1 MSDKKKER
9 HGLLEYDKNLLKR
22 DNCFDTREK
31 VVSLILTVNK
41 KDIKVQHLADT
52 NKVFLF
58 NEMRPRLGQSLLRS
72 CHKISSFADY
82 YNQNSELRNCVKIEV
97 AYLGFPVSVGRY
109 V

>member
-1 MSDKKKER
+1 MSDKKQER
-9 HGLLEYDKNLLKR
+9 HGLLEHDNNLSKG
-22 DNCFDTREK
+22 DNCSDTRENIFFK

-58 NEMRPRLGQSLLRS
+58 NEMRPRLGKSLLRS

-82 YNQNSELRNCVKIEV
+82 YN
-97 AYLGFPVSVGRY
+97 
-109 V
+109 